1 MKNRKSTGDY
11 LAFITV
17 KYGVAPDT
25 FFYALLSAAET
36 GRAKCRSLLIERR
49 GKTADKIFF
58 LIKEDSKVVAQLPVS
73 KEFLM
78 EQGNPLMKHMDSRL
92 INRYESSEAELASY
106 LIGDL
111 RSGMTHVK
119 LEAQVLEVTEPNYV
133 GTRYGNRI
141 SLAKALI
148 ADKTGKIKLCL
159 WGEQIASVSAGD
171 QIQIENAR
179 VTKFRGEKQLS
190 LGRKGTL
197 QLIEVTKA
205 EPPALVSEKPE
216 CQIIN

>member
-1 MKNRKSTGDY
+1 

-49 GKTADKIFF
+49 SKTADKIFF
-58 LIKEDSKVVAQLPVS
+58 LIKEGSDVVAQLPVS

-78 EQGNPLMKHMDSRL
+78 EQGNPLMKHMGSRL
-92 INRYESSEAELASY
+92 VNRYESGGAERGSSC

-119 LEAQVLEVTEPNYV
+119 LEAEVLEVTEPTYV
-133 GTRYGNRI
+133 GTRYGNRV

-148 ADKTGKIKLCL
+148 ADETGEIKLCL
-159 WGEQIASVSAGD
+159 WGEQIASVSVGD
-171 QIQIENAR
+171 QIQIENSR

-197 QLIEVTKA
+197 QHIEIEKA
-205 EPPALVSEKPE
+205 EPQALISEKPE

>member
-1 MKNRKSTGDY
+1 MRCKKNTGEY

-17 KYGVAPDT
+17 KYDIAPDT

-36 GRAKCRSLLIERR
+36 GRAKCRSLLIESRA
-49 GKTADKIFF
+49 KTADKIFF
-58 LIKEDSKVVAQLPVS
+58 LIKEGAEVVAQLPVS

-92 INRYESSEAELASY
+92 VNRYESGEAELASC
-106 LIGDL
+106 LIEDL
-111 RSGMTHVK
+111 RSGMAHVK
-119 LEAQVLEVTEPNYV
+119 LEAEVLEVSEPGYV
-133 GTRYGNRI
+133 GTRYGNRV
-141 SLAKALI
+141 SLAKALL
-148 ADKTGKIKLCL
+148 ADETGEIKLCL
-159 WGEQIASVSAGD
+159 WGEQIASVSVGD

-197 QLIEVTKA
+197 QHIEVEEA
-205 EPPALVSEKPE
+205 EPQALISEKTE
-216 CQIIN
+216 CQIKN